1 MSPLFLTT
9 RNSMKKT
16 YRRVKAGEL
25 GLADMMSGD
34 TIRVIGLQK
43 YYTDIEFE
51 HDMYGRPFERGK
63 TLRSTA
69 INSIVDFFNLRD
81 VKSIQFS
88 LTVKHKT
95 ADELFTELMGLD
107 GIGQE
112 SAILACIALL
122 DRLPDLKYIYSTA
135 IHKALFVSYGDSV
148 IDQGSI
154 SRNRRNMLDTIL
166 FEDNA
171 RETATAIAVSMLASS
186 RLKDKPRV
194 DEVVELALSTNT
206 MRNGPA
212 MIDRKIHWAETG
224 IRSLIGATLHVPSH
238 SDHTDN
244 YTESALTPD
253 FSTDQ
258 LEAFNGILNCDRGVM
273 LLQGMPGSGKSHI
286 ITALVREYA
295 KQGTIPLVTS
305 FMNKACLNLTER
317 MPDYCFADLYKK
329 PGVPT
334 LHSVYGKLVNSRET
348 KTYRWPLIIVDESSV
363 LSSELLYLLMKIH
376 SYSPDTRILLVGD
389 KNQLPPVC
397 AYGTPFHNLMKRND
411 IAKFELTE
419 FHRSNGAG
427 IYSLLCKLMV
437 AAPGEKVFLDRSD
450 DVHLFKA
457 KDSMSAMSIA
467 MRIVKEHRDNMREFV
482 AVAETN
488 RLKRLLNLY
497 MSSAHL
503 GKAVQDIPT
512 RKEGNEPAASP
523 ILPGMRIVAKDNCR
537 ENKHVGG
544 DIAKNE
550 FGTLLELDDTH
561 ALVRLD
567 IMNREITIDDPKLYM
582 SMFDCGYSS
591 TVHKFQGS
599 EAMEVLYCLEDY
611 RNLSGGLFF
620 KQKELKYVGMSR
632 AAERLDIVA
641 IDAMMPSYGCR
652 EVNRLHIQTEP
663 VDRSFMCI

>member
-1 MSPLFLTT
+1 
-9 RNSMKKT
+9 MKKT

-25 GLADMMSGD
+25 GLADILSGD
-34 TIRVIGLQK
+34 SIRVIGLDK
-43 YYTDIEFE
+43 YYNDTEFDTDN
-51 HDMYGRPFERGK
+51 YGRPFERGK
-63 TLRSTA
+63 TLRATA
-69 INSIVDFFNLRD
+69 INSIIDYFNLKD
-81 VKSIQFS
+81 AKSTQFRF
-88 LTVKHKT
+88 TVKCMPV
-95 ADELFTELMGLD
+95 DELFTKLMGMD

-122 DRLPDLKYIYSTA
+122 DKLPDLKYIYSTA

-148 IDQGSI
+148 IDQNSI
-154 SRNRRNMLDTIL
+154 SRNRKNMRDTIL
-166 FEDNA
+166 FEENA
-171 RETATAIAVSMLASS
+171 RKTATSIAKSMLESS
-186 RLKDKPRV
+186 KLKDKPPV
-194 DEVVELALSTNT
+194 EEVVDLALDTNT

-212 MIDRKIHWAETG
+212 MIDKNIHWAETG
-224 IRSLIGATLHVPSH
+224 LRSLIHATLPVPSH
-238 SDHTDN
+238 SARADN
-244 YTESALTPD
+244 YTESALTPG

-286 ITALVREYA
+286 ITALVSEYA
-295 KQGTIPLVTS
+295 KRGTVPLVTS
-305 FMNKACLNLTER
+305 FMNKACLNLMER
-317 MPDYCFADLYKK
+317 MPDYCFTDLYKK

-334 LHSVYGKLVNSRET
+334 LHSVFGKLVNSREQ

-389 KNQLPPVC
+389 RNQLPPVC

-411 IAKFELTE
+411 IMKFELTE

-427 IYSLLCKLMV
+427 IYSLLCKLMR
-437 AAPGEKVFLDRSD
+437 AASNEKIFIDRSD
-450 DVHLFKA
+450 DVHLYKA
-457 KDSMSAMSIA
+457 KDSMGAMSIA
-467 MRIVKEHRDNMREFV
+467 MHIVEGHRDNMREFV

-497 MSSAHL
+497 MASAHL
-503 GKAVQDIPT
+503 GMSVQDIPT

-523 ILPGMRIVAKDNCR
+523 IIPGMRIVSKDNCR
-537 ENKHVGG
+537 ENRHVNG

-550 FGTLLELDDTH
+550 FGTLVELDDKH
-561 ALVRLD
+561 ALVQLD
-567 IMNREITIDDPKLYM
+567 IMGRYIKIDDPKLYM

-591 TVHKFQGS
+591 TIHKFQGS
-599 EAMEVLYCLEDY
+599 EAREVLYCIEDY

-632 AAERLDIVA
+632 AVERLNIVA
-641 IDAMMPSYGCR
+641 IDSLSPTTACR
-652 EVNRLHIQTEP
+652 EVSRLHIQAEA

>member
-1 MSPLFLTT
+1 
-9 RNSMKKT
+9 MKKT

-25 GLADMMSGD
+25 GLADILSGD
-34 TIRVIGLQK
+34 TIRVIGLSK
-43 YYTDIEFE
+43 YYNDTEF
-51 HDMYGRPFERGK
+51 DSDNYGRPFERGK
-63 TLRSTA
+63 TLRATA
-69 INSIVDFFNLRD
+69 INSIIDYFNLKD
-81 VKSIQFS
+81 AESTQFR
-88 LTVKHKT
+88 LTVKRKP
-95 ADELFTELMGLD
+95 ADELFTELMRLD
-107 GIGQE
+107 GVGQE

-122 DRLPDLKYIYSTA
+122 DKLPDLKYIYSTA

-148 IDQGSI
+148 IDQNSI
-154 SRNRRNMLDTIL
+154 SRNRKNMRDTIL

-171 RETATAIAVSMLASS
+171 RKTATSIATSMLASS
-186 RLKDKPRV
+186 KLKDKPAV
-194 DEVVELALSTNT
+194 EEVVELALDTNT

-212 MIDRKIHWAETG
+212 MIDKGIHWAETG
-224 IRSLIGATLHVPSH
+224 LRGLIHATLPVPSH
-238 SDHTDN
+238 STHADN
-244 YTESALTPD
+244 YTESALTPG

-286 ITALVREYA
+286 ITALVSEYA
-295 KQGTIPLVTS
+295 KQGTVPLVTS

-317 MPDYCFADLYKK
+317 MPDYCFTDLYKK

-334 LHSVYGKLVNSRET
+334 LHSVYGKLVNSREQ

-389 KNQLPPVC
+389 RNQLPPVC

-411 IAKFELTE
+411 IVKFELTE

-427 IYSLLCKLMV
+427 IYSLLCKLMR
-437 AAPGEKVFLDRSD
+437 AASNEKIFIDCSD
-450 DVHLFKA
+450 DVHLYKA
-457 KDSMSAMSIA
+457 KDIMGAMSIA
-467 MRIVKEHRDNMREFV
+467 MHIVEGHRDNMREFV

-497 MSSAHL
+497 MASAHL
-503 GKAVQDIPT
+503 GKSLQDIPT

-523 ILPGMRIVAKDNCR
+523 IIPGMRIVAKDNCR
-537 ENKHVGG
+537 ENSHVSG

-550 FGTLLELDDTH
+550 FGTLVELDDKH
-561 ALVRLD
+561 AIVCLD
-567 IMNREITIDDPKLYM
+567 IMGRYIKIDDPKLYM

-599 EAMEVLYCLEDY
+599 EAKEVLYCLEDY

-632 AAERLDIVA
+632 AVERLNIVA
-641 IDAMMPSYGCR
+641 IDALAPTPACH
-652 EVNRLHIQTEP
+652 EVSQLHIQAES
-663 VDRSFMCI
+663 VDKAFMCI